1 MGLYKFIL
9 FLILCKKDYSKPKNK
24 KYLIYDS
31 ARAEEIVSALSLK
44 KNSYSIYY
52 NRYNSDT
59 KLNIFIIFQMIKSF
73 KFKVENYK
81 YFFFKY
87 IDPEF
92 VITLN
97 DNNEAF
103 FFLKKLS
110 SKIKTICIQCSWKHG
125 GQNDIYYK
133 KNFFL
138 KKKINLNC
146 DYYLSYNKEI
156 SKEFSKFIKARF
168 IEIGSFNSNN
178 EKKTYDKSIDFLY
191 ISQFKKNSDDEIF
204 SGKTTFFD
212 WRYNEIIL
220 LRNLSTVFKIRKIRL
235 TVIGRC
241 VSDSDSCDEEKF
253 FRRFFPD
260 LIFIRNIRNRKT
272 YKFVD
277 KAQVVIGIDST
288 LAYESFIRG
297 NKTIFFSVRNYK
309 KKNLDICRFCWPK
322 KLKLKGSFWTN
333 TYSFK
338 EINRLL
344 DLYYLNTSLWNKIYK
359 QHVHNFGKYDFKNR
373 SFLKL
378 IKSLHNY
385 KKFSALKK
393 N

>member
-1 MGLYKFIL
+1 
-9 FLILCKKDYSKPKNK
+9 
-24 KYLIYDS
+24 
-31 ARAEEIVSALSLK
+31 
-44 KNSYSIYY
+44 
-52 NRYNSDT
+52 
-59 KLNIFIIFQMIKSF
+59 
-73 KFKVENYK
+73 
-81 YFFFKY
+81 
-87 IDPEF
+87 
-92 VITLN
+92 
-97 DNNEAF
+97 
-103 FFLKKLS
+103 
-110 SKIKTICIQCSWKHG
+110 
-125 GQNDIYYK
+125 
-133 KNFFL
+133 
-138 KKKINLNC
+138 LNC

-178 EKKTYDKSIDFLY
+178 EKKTYDKSIDFIY

-220 LRNLSTVFKIRKIRL
+220 LRNLSVVFKIRKIRL

-260 LIFIRNIRNRKT
+260 LTFIRNIRNRKT

-277 KAQVVIGIDST
+277 KAKVVIGIDST

-322 KLKLKGSFWTN
+322 KLKLRGSFWTN

-359 QHVHNFGKYDFKNR
+359 KHVHNFGKYDFKNR
-373 SFLKL
+373 LFLKL

-385 KKFSALKK
+385 KKFSAIKK